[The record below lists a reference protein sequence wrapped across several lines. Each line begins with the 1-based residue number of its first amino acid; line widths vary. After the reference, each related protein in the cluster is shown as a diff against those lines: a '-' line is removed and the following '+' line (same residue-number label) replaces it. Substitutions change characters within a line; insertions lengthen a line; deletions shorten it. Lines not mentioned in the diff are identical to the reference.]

1 VFSLLYLSIKEGC
14 DLKKNEGIPQAVLDK
29 FLKNIKSEEEVEE
42 IDGFELSMW
51 KSELRKELP
60 PLWESLLE
68 SEL

>member
-1 VFSLLYLSIKEGC
+1 MKEGC
-14 DLKKNEGIPQAVLDK
+14 NLKKNEGIPQAVLDK

>member
-1 VFSLLYLSIKEGC
+1 MKDGC

>member
-1 VFSLLYLSIKEGC
+1 M
-14 DLKKNEGIPQAVLDK
+14 KKNEGISQAILDK
-29 FLKNIKSEEEVEE
+29 FLKNIKSEEEIEQ

-51 KSELRKELP
+51 KSELQKELP

>member
-1 VFSLLYLSIKEGC
+1 
-14 DLKKNEGIPQAVLDK
+14 LKKNEGISQAVLDK

-51 KSELRKELP
+51 KSELQKELP

>member
-1 VFSLLYLSIKEGC
+1 M
-14 DLKKNEGIPQAVLDK
+14 KKNEGIPQAVLDK

>member
-1 VFSLLYLSIKEGC
+1 MKEGC